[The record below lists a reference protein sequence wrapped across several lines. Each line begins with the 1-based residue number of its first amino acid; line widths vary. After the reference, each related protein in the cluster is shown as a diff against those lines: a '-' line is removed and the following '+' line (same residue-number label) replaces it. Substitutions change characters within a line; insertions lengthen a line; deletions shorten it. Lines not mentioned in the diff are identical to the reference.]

1 MLKHWENEMLD
12 TMWSFLQMGGLK
24 ANYPVLK
31 EACMELR
38 QMMAQK
44 TAGQRKD
51 KPKDLSF
58 DNLERVKATIIC
70 EAMALVLSGEYEPK
84 ESKAKSNPETDT
96 MSPEEMARY
105 LMGFCRCYLA
115 TGNGCPGCPFDKPT
129 SNDGDGECRL
139 SVPYDWDF

>member
-12 TMWSFLQMGGLK
+12 TMWSIMQMGGMK

-38 QMMAQK
+38 QMMMQK

-70 EAMALVLSGEYEPK
+70 EAMALVLSGEYEPN
-84 ESKAKSNPETDT
+84 ESKVKSNTETDI
-96 MSPEEMARY
+96 MSAEDMAHY
-105 LMGFCRCYLA
+105 LMDFCHCHLA
-115 TGNGCPGCPFDKPT
+115 AGKGCPGCPFDKPT

-139 SVPYDWDF
+139 GVPSDWDF

>member
-1 MLKHWENEMLD
+1 MLRRWENEMLD

-24 ANYPVLK
+24 ADYPVLK

-38 QMMAQK
+38 QMMMQK

-84 ESKAKSNPETDT
+84 ESKAKSNTETDIT
-96 MSPEEMARY
+96 SPEEMARY
-105 LMGFCRCYLA
+105 LMGFCRCHLA

-139 SVPYDWDF
+139 GVPYDWDF